1 MRNGWGRDA
10 HIPALSALPEFEITA
25 VSTSRQETADETA
38 KHFGIPHAFAD
49 PCRMVQHPDVDLVS
63 ICVRVPFHHQL
74 GMAALNAGKHL
85 YCEWPLAATTEQ
97 AQQMRDLA
105 VRKGVH
111 HMVGLQARGPR
122 EFNRVRDLV
131 AEGYV
136 GKVLSCTMIITTPAW
151 GTEFTLDWAYMADR
165 SNGNTL
171 MTSPGGHSIDA
182 LCYCLGEFK
191 ELSSVVATQRQRIK
205 IVETGETIQMTAPDQ
220 VLISGVLQSGAVA
233 SVHLKG
239 GTGNGTGF
247 LFEIHGTEGD
257 LAIVPTEARPGT
269 SVQISEFTVR
279 GAQAGKP
286 LADLSIPESYRWVPA
301 SGSTRGTALQCC
313 ATLQRMVEG
322 VFAKENPS
330 ARLRWLFNGINCS
343 TRSSRRRTAGAA
355 RFFSDHDFP
364 LVDKA
369 RTRRTPDTYR
379 THGRKG
385 TVPIL
390 GASCIQL
397 MIRRGSD
404 HKPERDT

>member
-1 MRNGWGRDA
+1 VLASLEQVCATAGGAIA
-10 HIPALSALPEFEITA
+10 HIPALSTLPEFEITA

-38 KHFGIPHAFAD
+38 KHFGITHAFAD
-49 PCRMVQHPDVDLVS
+49 PYKMLQHPDVDLVL

-111 HMVGLQARGPR
+111 HMVGLQARGAPA
-122 EFNRVRDLV
+122 FNLIRDLV

-191 ELSSVVATQRQRIK
+191 ELSSVVANQRQRVK

-220 VLISGVLQSGAVA
+220 VLSGVLQSGAAA

-239 GTGNGTGF
+239 GTANGTGF
-247 LFEIHGTEGD
+247 LFEIHGTEGA
-257 LAIVPTEARPGT
+257 LAIVPADPRHATYVGHRDPPDSLATIVRPLDDLFAGSVEPWSGLRPDTPVTDVMRTGLPTLVPQMSLDRAFMMVGEANAPALPVVDNAGQLVGLFTTENVGELIM
-269 SVQISEFTVR
+269 VQS
-279 GAQAGKP
+279 ALGK
-286 LADLSIPESYRWVPA
+286 
-301 SGSTRGTALQCC
+301 
-313 ATLQRMVEG
+313 
-322 VFAKENPS
+322 K
-330 ARLRWLFNGINCS
+330 
-343 TRSSRRRTAGAA
+343 SRR
-355 RFFSDHDFP
+355 F
-364 LVDKA
+364 
-369 RTRRTPDTYR
+369 
-379 THGRKG
+379 HG
-385 TVPIL
+385 
-390 GASCIQL
+390 
-397 MIRRGSD
+397 
-404 HKPERDT
+404 

>member
-1 MRNGWGRDA
+1 MRN
-10 HIPALSALPEFEITA
+10 ALPEFEITA

-49 PCRMVQHPDVDLVS
+49 PYKMVQHPDVDLVS

-111 HMVGLQARGPR
+111 HMVGLQARGAR

-136 GKVLSCTMIITTPAW
+136 GKVLSCTIIITTPAW
-151 GTEFTLDWAYMADR
+151 GTEFTRDWAYMADR

-171 MTSPGGHSIDA
+171 MTSPGGHAIDA
-182 LCYCLGEFK
+182 LCFCLGDFK
-191 ELSSVVATQRQRIK
+191 DLSSVVANQRQQVK

-220 VLISGVLQSGAVA
+220 VIISGLLQSGAVA

-239 GTGNGTGF
+239 GTANGTGF
-247 LFEIHGTEGD
+247 LFEIHGTEGI
-257 LAIVPTEARPGT
+257 LAIVPADPSQETYIQ
-269 SVQISEFTVR
+269 VSEFTVR

-286 LADLSIPESYRWVPA
+286 LADLSIPESYRWVPPA
-301 SGSTRGTALQCC
+301 VPAGLPFNVAQLYMRMAEGIREGKSVSPDFDVAVKRDQLLEVIQKGSDTGMRQILE
-313 ATLQRMVEG
+313 RRS
-322 VFAKENPS
+322 S
-330 ARLRWLFNGINCS
+330 ARLTTCS
-343 TRSSRRRTAGAA
+343 PAVSR
-355 RFFSDHDFP
+355 P
-364 LVDKA
+364 W
-369 RTRRTPDTYR
+369 
-379 THGRKG
+379 
-385 TVPIL
+385 
-390 GASCIQL
+390 
-397 MIRRGSD
+397 
-404 HKPERDT
+404 